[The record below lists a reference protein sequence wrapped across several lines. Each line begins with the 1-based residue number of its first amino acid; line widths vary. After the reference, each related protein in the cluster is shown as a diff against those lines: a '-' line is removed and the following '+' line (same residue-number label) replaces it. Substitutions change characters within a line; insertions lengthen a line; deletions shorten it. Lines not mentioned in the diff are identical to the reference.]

1 MLTGKEQTLRSG
13 ADSCYVYSAKNFKG
27 LIRQVHLFCVV
38 WLMTHVGVLF
48 RFTS

>member
-27 LIRQVHLFCVV
+27 LIRQVHLFCAV